1 MTWKIYGANAKDY
14 VLIQSLL
21 ESAKLPLDG
30 VNEHLGNFL
39 LLKKED
45 KIIGTVGLE
54 VYGDKALIRSLA
66 VTKGFR
72 GRGYG
77 KRLYEAIIA
86 KARGQQISEIY
97 LLTETAEMFFA
108 KQGFETISRD
118 SVDTEVKES
127 IEFRCACPESAS
139 CMWLRL

>member
-1 MTWKIYGANAKDY
+1 MTFKIYSANAKDFL
-14 VLIQSLL
+14 LIQSLL

-30 VNEHLGNFL
+30 VKEHLRSFL

>member
-30 VNEHLGNFL
+30 VNQHLGNFL